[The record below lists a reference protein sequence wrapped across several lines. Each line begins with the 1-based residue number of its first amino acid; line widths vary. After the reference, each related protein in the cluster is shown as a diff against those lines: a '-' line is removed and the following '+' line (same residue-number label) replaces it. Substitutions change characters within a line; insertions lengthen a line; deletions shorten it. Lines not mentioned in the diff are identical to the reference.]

1 MSRPVRCQSGCLGVV
16 LVLAVSS
23 LALAQETP
31 AFAQPQPPVPVPTSP
46 DRPQP
51 PVDSPLPAPV
61 NPGVL
66 NPHPSIFTEALYK
79 GLYEP
84 LAKHPPHKRAKH
96 KQPRGPDSPPPAL
109 APRSNHSSS

>member
-31 AFAQPQPPVPVPTSP
+31 AFAQ
-46 DRPQP
+46 PQP

-96 KQPRGPDSPPPAL
+96 KQPRGLDSPPPAL